1 MGFHK
6 LLLCDCNDAEH
17 PDSIQ
22 SNNLSAKII
31 RNGDPIKLNF
41 GGFVSLS
48 TIDWR
53 GKAVCT
59 VFLRGCP
66 LRCTYCQNETIQTGE
81 DYRDLRQITEMIKT
95 SSPFIS
101 GVVFSGGEPTAQK
114 DALVALAR
122 YAKKINLAIGIQTN
136 GFFPDTLEALIAEG
150 LADKVAIDYKTTWE
164 GFSGSAGGYSPMTKE
179 NYERNVQRSI
189 GICKKAWENKQLAEF
204 EVVFT
209 IFYENQEYIR
219 QISEKIGDVPL
230 VLQQGEHK
238 IAAMRSATP
247 DMTNGEYIC
256 KKRTQQNNH
265 PPLRLKEIKEIADT
279 LKKTVRIRTRDIGE
293 ISYNWR
299 HIL

>member
-1 MGFHK
+1 MI
-6 LLLCDCNDAEH
+6 
-17 PDSIQ
+17 S
-22 SNNLSAKII
+22 
-31 RNGDPIKLNF
+31 IKLNY

-66 LRCTYCQNETIQTGE
+66 LRCTYCQNENIQTGE
-81 DYRDLRQITEMIKT
+81 DYRDIDEITEMIKT

-101 GVVFSGGEPTAQK
+101 GVVFSGGEPTWQR
-114 DALVALAR
+114 DALIALTR
-122 YAKKINLAIGIQTN
+122 YSKKINLCTGIQTN
-136 GFFPDTLEALIAEG
+136 GFFPDTLEVLIAEG
-150 LADKVAIDYKTTWE
+150 LLDKIAIDFKTTWE
-164 GFSGSAGGYSPMTKE
+164 GYSGTTVGYNPLAKE

-189 GICKKAWENKQLAEF
+189 SICKKAFENKQLTEF

-209 IFYENQEYIR
+209 LFYENRECIR
-219 QISEKIGDVPL
+219 QMSKKIGDVPL

-238 IAAMRSATP
+238 IATMRSATP
-247 DMTNGEYIC
+247 DMTEGEYIC
-256 KKRTQQNNH
+256 KKQTQQKRH
-265 PPLRLKEIKEIADT
+265 PPLRLDEIKKIADT

-299 HIL
+299 QIL

>member
-1 MGFHK
+1 M
-6 LLLCDCNDAEH
+6 
-17 PDSIQ
+17 
-22 SNNLSAKII
+22 
-31 RNGDPIKLNF
+31 NF

-59 VFLRGCP
+59 LFLRGCP
-66 LRCTYCQNETIQTGE
+66 LRCTYCHNESIQTGE
-81 DYRDLRQITEMIKT
+81 DLRDIGEITEMIKT

-101 GVVFSGGEPTAQK
+101 GVVFSGGEPTGQK
-114 DALVALAR
+114 DALIALAR
-122 YAKKINLAIGIQTN
+122 YAKKINLEVGIQTN
-136 GFFPDTLEALIAEG
+136 GFFPETLEALISEG
-150 LADKVAIDYKTTWE
+150 LVDKVAIDYKSTWE
-164 GFSGSAGGYSPMTKE
+164 GYSGTTGGYRPAAKD
-179 NYERNVQRSI
+179 NYDRNVLKSI
-189 GICKKAWENKQLAEF
+189 GICKKAWENKTLAEF

-209 IFYENQEYIR
+209 IFYENREYIR

-238 IAAMRSATP
+238 IASMHSADP
-247 DMTNGEYIC
+247 EMTNGEYIC
-256 KKRTQQNNH
+256 KKQNEQNKH
-265 PPLRLKEIKEIADT
+265 PPLRLKEIKDIADT